1 MKSIID
7 KKTFA
12 IFSQAPTPEGIDE
25 FWEAIYE
32 KNVKLIVMLCKFV
45 DEKKRVFYLLTNES
59 YILLFILV
67 LFEKIFFF

>member
-45 DEKKRVFYLLTNES
+45 DEKKRVFDLLM
-59 YILLFILV
+59 
-67 LFEKIFFF
+67 K